1 MRWGWPHRELK
12 LYANPRIADGQ
23 YRTVFSGQTDHPVA
37 MADEDL
43 AEFYAKWVA
52 AQNIGRFQ
60 ELLNAETE
68 DGKYKI
74 LAQVLNTNSTFLALR
89 PFPTLDQFHDI
100 ANVP

>member
-1 MRWGWPHRELK
+1 
-12 LYANPRIADGQ
+12 
-23 YRTVFSGQTDHPVA
+23 
-37 MADEDL
+37 MADEDS

-74 LAQVLNTNSTFLALR
+74 LAQVLNTSATFLALR
-89 PFPTLDQFHDI
+89 RFPTLDQFHDI
-100 ANVP
+100 ANLP